1 MKKIIIFILLLTFN
15 FNLVTQ
21 GYLFGIKSFDNTI
34 ENILQIEEKYDFDF
48 PIVAFIFDPRDEYK
62 ISKALN
68 NLNDKFGTDKIYHI
82 SLSPNSYSA
91 KQVAEWIFDQNYKKF
106 FELVKKNDLKVI
118 FRTMHEM
125 NGWWYPRWS
134 HPENFQKA
142 RIHVRNLSRE
152 VGLDQNNILFDMS
165 VNHRDMPTK
174 STPSQKAPLIVCNQ
188 KNKFTEIEH
197 KTFIST
203 GYKTETIEKKIPIT
217 QSRLDRLL
225 WKNIKYNIV
234 WQTIK
239 IEYPIYK
246 TEIEKKQNCFT
257 FEDYYP
263 GNKYVDIM
271 WVTFYNRWKAGY
283 NRHRLSPNQI
293 LNDKNR
299 DTVKR
304 LKSLN
309 KPIFIDEVATT
320 AVRYNWSYNQKSSQQ
335 SYLNDYNYKN
345 NRLVSLKNFMLKNP
359 EILGMVYF
367 NIDYTNWLNQWMIWE
382 SDRAIINL
390 NNNKFYTWTY
400 ELYNNQSKSNK
411 IFNLFNNTNS
421 EESEKT
427 ENNKAKLLAELLM
440 KRFGVE
446 ESKKRIK
453 SILDISKNSNLNL
466 LLNDVFDLLN

>member
-1 MKKIIIFILLLTFN
+1 M
-15 FNLVTQ
+15 
-21 GYLFGIKSFDNTI
+21 
-34 ENILQIEEKYDFDF
+34 QIEKKYDFNF
-48 PIVAFIFDPRDEYK
+48 PIVAFIFDPRDETEVSN
-62 ISKALN
+62 ILN
-68 NLNDKFGTDKIYHI
+68 NLNDKFGTEKIYHI
-82 SLSPNSYSA
+82 SLSPNNYSA

-125 NGWWYPRWS
+125 NGGRYPRWS

-152 VGLDQNNILFDMS
+152 IGLDQKNILFNMS

-174 STPSQKAPLIVCNQ
+174 STPSQTAPLIVCNQ

-203 GYKTETIEKKIPIT
+203 GYKTEKIEKKIPIT
-217 QSRLDRLL
+217 QSRLDKLL
-225 WKNIKYNIV
+225 WRNIKYNIV
-234 WQTIK
+234 WQSIQ

-427 ENNKAKLLAELLM
+427 ENNKAKLLADLLIE
-440 KRFGVE
+440 KFGAE
-446 ESKKRIK
+446 ESKRRIE
-453 SILDISKNSNLNL
+453 SILNISKNSNLKL
-466 LLNDVFDLLN
+466 LLNKVLNLLN